1 MPIMAVYKLISADA
15 HIVEPPDLYNSSSIA
30 PQCRD
35 RVPRME
41 RRTTP
46 GGSEYDAR

>member
-1 MPIMAVYKLISADA
+1 MAVYKLISADS
-15 HIVEPPDLYNSSSIA
+15 HIVEPPDLHNSSSSIA
-30 PQCRD
+30 PQFRD